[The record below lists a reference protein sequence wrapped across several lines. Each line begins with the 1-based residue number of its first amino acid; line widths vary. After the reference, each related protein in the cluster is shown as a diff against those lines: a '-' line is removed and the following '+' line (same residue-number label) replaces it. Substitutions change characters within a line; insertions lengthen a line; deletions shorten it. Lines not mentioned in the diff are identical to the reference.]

1 LSPVFASAGTKA
13 PLNRQKNRQDDS
25 WRERAGF
32 GSHSVNDN
40 LMQFHDPLTWNERQI
55 RYPREE
61 DKADESRLTSGLQ
74 FSIFHSD
81 EFRPTN
87 GRAGAGV

>member
-1 LSPVFASAGTKA
+1 MRGDRYPPLLSPVFASAGTKA

-40 LMQFHDPLTWNERQI
+40 RMQFHDPIDLERTNADERQ
-55 RYPREE
+55 
-61 DKADESRLTSGLQ
+61 
-74 FSIFHSD
+74 
-81 EFRPTN
+81 
-87 GRAGAGV
+87 